1 MSEICERDIEGHLVR
16 RVEAIGGEIRKVKW
30 IERTGAPDRLV
41 MYKGATFVELK
52 RPGKDLEP
60 HQFREHTRMRKHG
73 LKTLMLNSFEGVD
86 NFIGEL
92 LARP

>member
-1 MSEICERDIEGHLVR
+1 MSNICERDIEKYLVR
-16 RVEAIGGEIRKVKW
+16 RVKAIGGEIRKVQW
-30 IERTGAPDRLV
+30 IGYNGAPDRLV

-60 HQFREHTRMRKHG
+60 HQQREHNRMFVKG
-73 LKTLMLNSFEGVD
+73 IDVAMLNSFTAVD
-86 NFIGEL
+86 YFIGEL

>member
-1 MSEICERDIEGHLVR
+1 MSEICERDIEKYLVW
-16 RVEAIGGEIRKVKW
+16 RVKAIGGEIRKVKW
-30 IERTGAPDRLV
+30 IGPHGAPDRIV

-60 HQFREHTRMRKHG
+60 HQRREHNRMFVH
-73 LKTLMLNSFEGVD
+73 GVD
-86 NFIGEL
+86 VIMINNFLGVDVFIGEL